1 MRYLLNYARFRE
13 KLCSEVSLTSCLVNS
28 MLNRE
33 GVDET
38 KLAKGGVFNHISHGT
53 SFRIVGPTHF

>member
-38 KLAKGGVFNHISHGT
+38 KLAKGGSLTIFPMALLLG
-53 SFRIVGPTHF
+53 